1 MQNQKMHMEGAPP
14 SAPFLKENAAKKQNA
29 ATIHDNATQDEKVTA
44 SDKELAIRIADTFFT
59 RLAGLMFRKKLP
71 AAAGLLLAPCN
82 SVHMCFMRFAI
93 DVIYLDKDYKIL
105 KIVKNLRPWLGLS
118 FCRNAWA
125 TLEMTAGEADR
136 CGLEVGKVLI
146 RKEP

>member
-14 SAPFLKENAAKKQNA
+14 SAPFLKENAEKKQNA

-44 SDKELAIRIADTFFT
+44 SGKEIEIQIADTFFT

-105 KIVKNLRPWLGLS
+105 KIVNNLKPWIGLS
-118 FCRNAWA
+118 MCSKAYA

-136 CGLEVGKVLI
+136 CGLEVGEKLI
-146 RKEP
+146 RKDP